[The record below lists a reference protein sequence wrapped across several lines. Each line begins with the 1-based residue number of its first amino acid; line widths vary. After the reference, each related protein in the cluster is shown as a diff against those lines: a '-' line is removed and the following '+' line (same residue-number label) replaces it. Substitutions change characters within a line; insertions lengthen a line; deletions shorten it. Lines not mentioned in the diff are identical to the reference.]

1 MKKAIFFL
9 TLALALSACKK
20 DPGTGGAGTISGTIS
35 KEVRV
40 VLTNPA
46 TSLYTVPAAD
56 VDVYIVYGEHVS
68 PDDKVVT
75 DYNGEFEFRNLRK
88 GKYTIY
94 VYSRDTTGQNPPTID
109 PTKMVVLQEVEL
121 IDNEDHAVVS
131 DLTIY
136 DTP

>member
-1 MKKAIFFL
+1 MKKALFFL
-9 TLALALSACKK
+9 TLALAFSACKK

-121 IDNEDHAVVS
+121 TDNEDHAVIS

>member
-1 MKKAIFFL
+1 MKKSLFFL
-9 TLALALSACKK
+9 IIALAFASCEK
-20 DPGTGGAGTISGTIS
+20 DPGEGGAGTISGNIS

-46 TSLYTVPAAD
+46 TELYTVPAAD
-56 VDVYIVYGEHVS
+56 LEVYIVYGEHVS

-75 DYNGEFEFRNLRK
+75 DYNGDFEFRNLRK
-88 GKYTIY
+88 GKYT
-94 VYSRDTTGQNPPTID
+94 VYAYSMDTTGQNPPTID
-109 PTKMVVLQEVEL
+109 PTKMVVLKEVEL
-121 IDNEDHAVVS
+121 TDNKDHAVVS

>member
-1 MKKAIFFL
+1 MKKILFVLAL
-9 TLALALSACKK
+9 TLSLVACEK

-46 TSLYTVPAAD
+46 TALYTVPAAD
-56 VDVYIVYGEHVS
+56 LDVYIVYGEHVS

-75 DYNGEFEFRNLRK
+75 DYNGDFEFRNLRK
-88 GKYTIY
+88 GKYTVY
-94 VYSRDTTGQNPPTID
+94 AYSRDTTGQNPPVID
-109 PTKMVVLQEVEL
+109 PTKMVVLKSVEL
-121 IDNEDHAVVS
+121 TDNEDHAVVS

>member
-1 MKKAIFFL
+1 MKKILFVLAL
-9 TLALALSACKK
+9 TLSLVACKK

-46 TSLYTVPAAD
+46 TALYTVPAAD
-56 VDVYIVYGEHVS
+56 LDVYIVYGEHVS

-75 DYNGEFEFRNLRK
+75 DYSGDFEFRNLRK
-88 GKYTIY
+88 GKYTVY
-94 VYSRDTTGQNPPTID
+94 VYSRDTTGQNPPVID
-109 PTKMVVLQEVEL
+109 PTKMVVLKSVEL
-121 IDNEDHAVVS
+121 TDNEDHAVVS

>member
-1 MKKAIFFL
+1 MKKALFFL
-9 TLALALSACKK
+9 TLALAFSACKK

-121 IDNEDHAVVS
+121 TDNEDHAVVS

>member
-1 MKKAIFFL
+1 MKKTLFFL
-9 TLALALSACKK
+9 TLAIAFVSCEK
-20 DPGTGGAGTISGTIS
+20 DPGTGGAGTISGNIS

-46 TSLYTVPAAD
+46 TELYTVPAAD
-56 VDVYIVYGEHVS
+56 VDVYIVYGDHVS

-75 DYNGEFEFRNLRK
+75 DYNGNFEFRNLRK
-88 GKYTIY
+88 GKYT
-94 VYSRDTTGQNPPTID
+94 VYAYSMDTTGQNPPTID

-121 IDNEDHAVVS
+121 TDNEDHAVVS

>member
-1 MKKAIFFL
+1 MKKIIFFLSL
-9 TLALALSACKK
+9 TLALAACKK
-20 DPGTGGAGTISGTIS
+20 DPGTGGAGTISGNIS

-46 TSLYTVPAAD
+46 TELYTVPAAD
-56 VDVYIVYGEHVS
+56 LDVYIVYGEHIS

-75 DYNGEFEFRNLRK
+75 DYNGNFEFRNLRK
-88 GKYTIY
+88 GKYTVY
-94 VYSRDTTGQNPPTID
+94 VYSRDTIGQNPPTID
-109 PTKMVVLQEVEL
+109 PTKMVVLKEVEL
-121 IDNEDHAVVS
+121 TDNEDHAVVS

>member
-1 MKKAIFFL
+1 MKKTLFFL
-9 TLALALSACKK
+9 ILAVAFVSCEK
-20 DPGTGGAGTISGTIS
+20 DPGTGGAGTISGNVS

-46 TSLYTVPAAD
+46 TELYTVPAAD
-56 VDVYIVYGEHVS
+56 LEVYIVYGEHVS

-75 DYNGEFEFRNLRK
+75 DYNGDFEFRNLRK
-88 GKYTIY
+88 GKYT
-94 VYSRDTTGQNPPTID
+94 VYAYSMDTTGQNPPTID
-109 PTKMVVLQEVEL
+109 PTKMVVLKEVEL
-121 IDNEDHAVVS
+121 TDNEDHAVVS

>member
-9 TLALALSACKK
+9 AICVGLISCEK
-20 DPGTGGAGTISGTIS
+20 DPGTGGAGTISGNIS

-46 TSLYTVPAAD
+46 TELYTVPAAD
-56 VDVYIVYGEHVS
+56 LEVYIVYGEHVS

-75 DYNGEFEFRNLRK
+75 DYNGDFEFRNLRK
-88 GKYTIY
+88 GKYTVY
-94 VYSRDTTGQNPPTID
+94 VYSRDTTGQNPPAVD

-121 IDNEDHAVVS
+121 TDNEDHAVVS
-131 DLTIY
+131 DLKIY

>member
-1 MKKAIFFL
+1 MKKTLFFL
-9 TLALALSACKK
+9 ILAAAFVSCEK
-20 DPGTGGAGTISGTIS
+20 DPGTGGAGKISGTIS
-35 KEVRV
+35 KEIRV
-40 VLTNPA
+40 VLTSPN
-46 TSLYTVPAAD
+46 TFQYIVPAAD

-75 DYNGEFEFRNLRK
+75 NYDGEFEFRNLRK

-94 VYSRDTTGQNPPTID
+94 VYSRDTTGQNPITID
-109 PTKMVVLQEVEL
+109 PTKMVILEEVEL
-121 IDNEDHAVVS
+121 TDNEDHAVVP

>member
-1 MKKAIFFL
+1 MLCVAF
-9 TLALALSACKK
+9 AACKK

-40 VLTNPA
+40 VLTNPSTA
-46 TSLYTVPAAD
+46 IYTVPAAD
-56 VDVYIVYGEHVS
+56 VEVYIVYGEHLS
-68 PDDKVVT
+68 PDDKVMT
-75 DYNGEFEFRNLRK
+75 DYNGNFEFRNLRK

-94 VYSRDTTGQNPPTID
+94 TYSRDTTGQNPPVVD
-109 PTKMVVLQEVEL
+109 PMKMAVLQEVEL
-121 IDNEDHAVVS
+121 TDNEDHAVVS